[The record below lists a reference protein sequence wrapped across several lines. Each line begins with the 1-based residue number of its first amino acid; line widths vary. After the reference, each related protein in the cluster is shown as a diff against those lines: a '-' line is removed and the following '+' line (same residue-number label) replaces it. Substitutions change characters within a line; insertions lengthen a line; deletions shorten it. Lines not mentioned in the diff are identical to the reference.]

1 MRTRVKVWFAAF
13 AVGLLAMPVWA
24 QESAPTLDEAITGYE
39 SATHQSF
46 QGIPTDWT
54 SRHVVFS
61 KPIPG
66 SDAEYKVQQDPRYW
80 MQLIQRAQASS
91 DGALADAKAEKKKQK
106 KKKVKPVPIKKD
118 WSMNLQGTASTALEG
133 VFPAKYSFVTSGE
146 SCSDYV
152 AFPTGH
158 APTGSVP
165 SIVGFTA
172 LYTADGCTAPIPTVR
187 FSFDTA
193 NADAG
198 AIVTS
203 PVLSLNGTQM
213 AFAEG
218 SHLVLIKLP
227 TSGTSG
233 TLSGPTVLTEQ
244 TTAANYAACTPGTT
258 GCMFAFA
265 LTNPDTNSSPY
276 YDSQTDTLYV
286 GDNKGLLYRFT
297 PVFNGTPAAS
307 TSPWPV
313 PADAGDSLTGPVF
326 DATSS
331 NVYVGDSSGFIN
343 QVANSTGTVTRSGR
357 LGAGS
362 GTATVTADPGGSTT
376 LTVGTV
382 VYTFHS
388 SSGSCSDSATTG
400 CIIHGGTVTQDAEN
414 IEAAINDDA
423 TQCGFTNG
431 GICFLV
437 TAANPAA
444 SATNPGTAV
453 TTIQNTSFANLPLAT
468 GTTITLS
475 PATLG
480 IAAGMVDA
488 PIVDSVAET
497 VYSFVARDATTTAD
511 AGVRLLPISGGT
523 ITSTSVGTMAI
534 IGTSSQSTPI
544 YSGTFDNKYFTAA
557 SGASPSGNLYVCGD
571 PGGVPTLYGVAIASN
586 ALSTVTTGPPL
597 GTVAGTTC
605 SNVTEVCNPGTGT
618 CANTLTGN
626 AVDWIFLS
634 EEASVNTT
642 TASSCTASS
651 ANGCV
656 MAFNVNSAISSG
668 TKASSD
674 ATEPGGTSGIVI
686 DNVIA
691 VATGGS
697 QVYFTP
703 LANSTCTGNTSTG
716 STGSGP
722 CATQAAQNG
731 L

>member
-24 QESAPTLDEAITGYE
+24 QESAPTLDDAIAGYE

-91 DGALADAKAEKKKQK
+91 DEAVADAKAEKKKKQK

-146 SCSDYV
+146 SCNDYV
-152 AFPTGH
+152 AFPTGQV
-158 APTGSVP
+158 PTAAHP
-165 SIVGFTA
+165 SIVGFKD
-172 LYTADGCTAPIPTVR
+172 LYTNDSCGATIPVVSW
-187 FSFDTA
+187 SFDTT
-193 NADAG
+193 NADAA

-244 TTAANYAACTPGTT
+244 TTPANYAACTPAST

-286 GDNKGLLYRFT
+286 GDNKGLLYKFN

-307 TSPWPV
+307 GSPV
-313 PADAGDSLTGPVF
+313 TVDAGDSLTGPVF

-343 QVANSTGTVTRSGR
+343 QVSSTNVVTRSGR

-362 GTATVTADPGGSTT
+362 GTATINTDPSGGDTTTVGATTYTWHATCPNGTEQCVVHSGNTTTDAANFVEAINGTCGSTT
-376 LTVGTV
+376 NCV
-382 VYTFHS
+382 
-388 SSGSCSDSATTG
+388 
-400 CIIHGGTVTQDAEN
+400 
-414 IEAAINDDA
+414 
-423 TQCGFTNG
+423 
-431 GICFLV
+431 V
-437 TAANPAA
+437 TAPNA
-444 SATNPGTAV
+444 SATATSTTNV
-453 TTIQNTSFANLPLAT
+453 VTIQNTTFANVALTNTSASI
-468 GTTITLS
+468 TIAPT
-475 PATLG
+475 PGG

-511 AGVRLLPISGGT
+511 AGVRLLPIP
-523 ITSTSVGTMAI
+523 ITATSVGTMAI
-534 IGTSSQSTPI
+534 IGTSSQATPI

-605 SNVTEVCNPGTGT
+605 SNVTEVCNPGTGACT
-618 CANTLTGN
+618 NTPSGN

-634 EEASVNTT
+634 IEASVNATRT
-642 TASSCTASS
+642 PSGCTAV
-651 ANGCV
+651 AGQGCV
-656 MAFNVNSAISSG
+656 MAFNVTAPPITATTN
-668 TKASSD
+668 ASSSVNE
-674 ATEPGGTSGIVI
+674 AGGTSGIVI

-703 LANSTCTGNTSTG
+703 LANSTCTGNAGSTG